1 MLSYTLKTRMDVLI
15 NLLIFSLPL
24 GAIFRI
30 TPLPNVPIYPQ
41 DLIAGLVLLFVIFE
55 FTVRKKKIM
64 ERKLLIMVLLFLIV
78 GFISLVLNSKFLTPQ
93 AFLTSFA
100 YSLRFAAYV
109 SIIFAFQFLNQ
120 KFKESINNK
129 LIAAGTI
136 FTSLGF
142 IQYFFYPSL
151 RNLYYLG
158 WDEHLYRLFSTF
170 LDPNFAGAFLVL
182 VILLL
187 TENIIRNF
195 KNRNNLIFFSFLW
208 ICTLIAIL
216 LTHSRSAF
224 IMLVVGIITLLSLH
238 RLFKVLGILVLVL
251 FALLFIFS
259 NRNIEGLNPL
269 RIASVEA
276 RIDSANEA
284 ISIFSQNP
292 VLGVGF
298 NAYRYAL
305 TRYGFRTESGSAVSN
320 ADAGTD
326 NSYLFVLATTGIIG
340 FLIFLDFWVN
350 IFKVIIRSF
359 QSNFYE
365 VVTVAS
371 IAGLLINTL
380 FINSLFYPPIMA
392 WIFILIGVTTL
403 ETREK

>member
-1 MLSYTLKTRMDVLI
+1 M
-15 NLLIFSLPL
+15 
-24 GAIFRI
+24 
-30 TPLPNVPIYPQ
+30 
-41 DLIAGLVLLFVIFE
+41 
-55 FTVRKKKIM
+55 
-64 ERKLLIMVLLFLIV
+64 
-78 GFISLVLNSKFLTPQ
+78 
-93 AFLTSFA
+93 
-100 YSLRFAAYV
+100 
-109 SIIFAFQFLNQ
+109 
-120 KFKESINNK
+120 
-129 LIAAGTI
+129 
-136 FTSLGF
+136 
-142 IQYFFYPSL
+142 
-151 RNLYYLG
+151 
-158 WDEHLYRLFSTF
+158 
-170 LDPNFAGAFLVL
+170 L

-305 TRYGFRTESGSAVSN
+305 TRYVFRTESGSAVSN